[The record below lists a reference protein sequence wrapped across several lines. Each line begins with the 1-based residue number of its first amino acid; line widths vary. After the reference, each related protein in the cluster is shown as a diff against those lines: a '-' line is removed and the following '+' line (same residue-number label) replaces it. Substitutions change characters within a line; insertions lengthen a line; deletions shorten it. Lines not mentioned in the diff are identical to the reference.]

1 MSLLQDILDKMYV
14 EPELLEQLDEEQK
27 QTLFI
32 KMREEQVR
40 RWEMNEARA
49 EEEERRNPR
58 SKKNRNIQWLT
69 GRDNEIW
76 VWVMGEHPDDP
87 SIEQIIEEENQRR
100 AREIAEGEARRA
112 RELEHQPLA
121 DLDNSLGDDSMSEQ
135 FLKKQLSEMQFL
147 DVSEND
153 REAARDFLTNLQP
166 SVSFPEKNNAQ
177 IFPGNVAVTNISANS
192 TQQPVN
198 YFSSQNQTQTPKAFP
213 NGNQDNVDYLPNGK
227 KLTPPPIPSRPA
239 FLQRKPKEE
248 FGQTVKS
255 YIPGREPTA
264 YPSTRMGPV
273 PFPSVEETN
282 SLPIKLIQ
290 EIVPNENATNGN
302 IETAHNKLV
311 KFRVPTKPL
320 EEDIEKRQSEIFE
333 QLMEERQR
341 RKMEA
346 ELEEE
351 RRRKEFEEREKK
363 SREAEAEIR
372 MLAQK
377 ARMMYQKNLRTSDAL
392 LPVLNQGKA
401 TSLKEAIR
409 QARPPRPVNREA
421 IVQWYVNVEIPKGT
435 GFDPKT
441 NLPARWFHGIISRN
455 EAEDLLSDKPQG
467 AFLVRVSEKI
477 WGYTISYVIG
487 SGKSKHFLV
496 EVIPDGYQFLGTN
509 QVVHKS
515 LYDLILY
522 HETAPITAKGKEI
535 LRLPVGQSS
544 NRPDYADLIDMTTLN
559 GPNLDRDTVDTFP
572 SDAEDGIYV
581 GYAKVDDGE
590 LYPMVMSIGN
600 NPQYENKRKSIEIHI
615 LHKFEG
621 DFYGSKLR
629 AVVLDRLR
637 GMLKFN
643 SLDLLKEAIAKD
655 KQDAT
660 DYLDQKG
667 EFDKWN
673 NESFFLSRHS

>member
-1 MSLLQDILDKMYV
+1 MSLLQDILDKVSLYRISIYESASFQMYV

-40 RWEMNEARA
+40 RWEINESRA
-49 EEEERRNPR
+49 EEEERRNPKP
-58 SKKNRNIQWLT
+58 KKTKRGIQWRT
-69 GRDNEIW
+69 GRDDEVW

-100 AREIAEGEARRA
+100 AREIAENEARKA
-112 RELEHQPLA
+112 RGLEHPSIA
-121 DLDNSLGDDSMSEQ
+121 DFEDSLGEDSMSEQ

-153 REAARDFLTNLQP
+153 RDPTRNFLTNLVRVVCVINNRFPFQQP
-166 SVSFPEKNNAQ
+166 SVSFPEK
-177 IFPGNVAVTNISANS
+177 TNIQISSATS
-192 TQQPVN
+192 VQQPVN
-198 YFSSQNQTQTPKAFP
+198 YFSSQNQTQASKVFP
-213 NGNQDNVDYLPNGK
+213 NGNSPTVDYLSNGK
-227 KLTPPPIPSRPA
+227 KLTPPPIPSRPP

-255 YIPGREPTA
+255 YIPGREPTT
-264 YPSTRMGPV
+264 YPSTRTGPV
-273 PFPSVEETN
+273 PFPTVEETN
-282 SLPIKLIQ
+282 SLPLQ
-290 EIVPNENATNGN
+290 PVHEIALHEGNINGN
-302 IETAHNKLV
+302 IENANVKLV
-311 KFRVPTKPL
+311 KFRAPAKAL

-341 RKMEA
+341 RKQEA

-421 IVQWYVNVEIPKGT
+421 IVQWYINVEIPKGT

-441 NLPARWFHGIISRN
+441 NLPARWFHGMWTLFLSNSVFLSGIISRTD
-455 EAEDLLSDKPQG
+455 AEDLLSDKPQG

-496 EVIPDGYQFLGTN
+496 EVIPEGYQFLGTN

-522 HETAPITAKGKEI
+522 HE
-535 LRLPVGQSS
+535 VS
-544 NRPDYADLIDMTTLN
+544 
-559 GPNLDRDTVDTFP
+559 
-572 SDAEDGIYV
+572 
-581 GYAKVDDGE
+581 
-590 LYPMVMSIGN
+590 
-600 NPQYENKRKSIEIHI
+600 
-615 LHKFEG
+615 
-621 DFYGSKLR
+621 
-629 AVVLDRLR
+629 VLFAL
-637 GMLKFN
+637 
-643 SLDLLKEAIAKD
+643 
-655 KQDAT
+655 
-660 DYLDQKG
+660 
-667 EFDKWN
+667 
-673 NESFFLSRHS
+673 EST

>member
-40 RWEMNEARA
+40 RWEINEARA
-49 EEEERRNPR
+49 EEEERRNPKP
-58 SKKNRNIQWLT
+58 KKAKKGLQWLT
-69 GRDNEIW
+69 GRDNEVW

-100 AREIAEGEARRA
+100 AREIAETEARRA
-112 RELEHQPLA
+112 RELEHQSIA
-121 DLDNSLGDDSMSEQ
+121 DYDDSLGDDSMNEQ
-135 FLKKQLSEMQFL
+135 YLKKQLSEMQFL
-147 DVSEND
+147 DIPEND
-153 REAARDFLTNLQP
+153 RDLGRNYLINLQP
-166 SVSFPEKNNAQ
+166 SVSFPEKNNIQ
-177 IFPGNVAVTNISANS
+177 TSSATS
-192 TQQPVN
+192 VQQPVN
-198 YFSSQNQTQTPKAFP
+198 YFSSQNQTQASKVFP
-213 NGNQDNVDYLPNGK
+213 NGNSPTVDYLSNGK
-227 KLTPPPIPSRPA
+227 KLTPPPIPSRPP
-239 FLQRKPKEE
+239 FLQKKPKED

-255 YIPGREPTA
+255 YIPGREPTT
-264 YPSTRMGPV
+264 YPSTRVGPV

-282 SLPIKLIQ
+282 SLPPIQPAQ
-290 EIVPNENATNGN
+290 EIVPNDDNTNGN
-302 IETAHNKLV
+302 IENIANAKLV
-311 KFRVPTKPL
+311 KFRSPVKAI

-341 RKMEA
+341 RKKEA

-409 QARPPRPVNREA
+409 QARPPRPVNRDA
-421 IVQWYVNVEIPKGT
+421 IVQWYINVEMPKGT

-441 NLPARWFHGIISRN
+441 NLPARWFHGIISRT

-487 SGKSKHFLV
+487 AGKSKHFLV

-509 QVVHKS
+509 QVVHKT
-515 LYDLILY
+515 LYDLVLY

-535 LRLPVGQSS
+535 LRLAVGQSS

-559 GPNLDRDTVDTFP
+559 GRIN
-572 SDAEDGIYV
+572 
-581 GYAKVDDGE
+581 
-590 LYPMVMSIGN
+590 SI
-600 NPQYENKRKSIEIHI
+600 
-615 LHKFEG
+615 
-621 DFYGSKLR
+621 
-629 AVVLDRLR
+629 RL
-637 GMLKFN
+637 
-643 SLDLLKEAIAKD
+643 S
-655 KQDAT
+655 
-660 DYLDQKG
+660 
-667 EFDKWN
+667 
-673 NESFFLSRHS
+673 

>member
-49 EEEERRNPR
+49 EEEERRNPKP
-58 SKKNRNIQWLT
+58 KKAKKGIKWLT
-69 GRDNEIW
+69 GRDKEVW

-100 AREIAEGEARRA
+100 AREIAETEARRA
-112 RELEHQPLA
+112 RELEHQSIAEYNDSLA
-121 DLDNSLGDDSMSEQ
+121 DDSMNEQ
-135 FLKKQLSEMQFL
+135 YLKKQLSEMQFL
-147 DVSEND
+147 DIPEND
-153 REAARDFLTNLQP
+153 KDLGRNYLINLQP
-166 SVSFPEKNNAQ
+166 SVSFPEKNNIQ
-177 IFPGNVAVTNISANS
+177 ISSATS
-192 TQQPVN
+192 VQQPVN
-198 YFSSQNQTQTPKAFP
+198 YFSSQNQTQASQVFP
-213 NGNQDNVDYLPNGK
+213 NGNSPTVDYLSNGK
-227 KLTPPPIPSRPA
+227 KLTPPPIPSRPP
-239 FLQRKPKEE
+239 FLQKKTKED

-255 YIPGREPTA
+255 YIPGREPTT
-264 YPSTRMGPV
+264 YPSTRTGPV

-282 SLPIKLIQ
+282 SLPPIQPTQ
-290 EIVPNENATNGN
+290 EIVPNDSNTNGN
-302 IETAHNKLV
+302 IENIANAKLV
-311 KFRVPTKPL
+311 KFRSPVKVL

-341 RKMEA
+341 RKKEA

-409 QARPPRPVNREA
+409 QARPPRPVNRDA
-421 IVQWYVNVEIPKGT
+421 IVQWYINVEMPKGT

-441 NLPARWFHGIISRN
+441 NLPARWFHGIISRT
-455 EAEDLLSDKPQG
+455 ESEDLLSDKPQG

-487 SGKSKHFLV
+487 AGKSKHFLV

-509 QVVHKS
+509 QVVHKT
-515 LYDLILY
+515 LYDLVLY

-559 GPNLDRDTVDTFP
+559 GRIN
-572 SDAEDGIYV
+572 
-581 GYAKVDDGE
+581 
-590 LYPMVMSIGN
+590 SI
-600 NPQYENKRKSIEIHI
+600 
-615 LHKFEG
+615 
-621 DFYGSKLR
+621 
-629 AVVLDRLR
+629 RL
-637 GMLKFN
+637 
-643 SLDLLKEAIAKD
+643 S
-655 KQDAT
+655 
-660 DYLDQKG
+660 
-667 EFDKWN
+667 
-673 NESFFLSRHS
+673 